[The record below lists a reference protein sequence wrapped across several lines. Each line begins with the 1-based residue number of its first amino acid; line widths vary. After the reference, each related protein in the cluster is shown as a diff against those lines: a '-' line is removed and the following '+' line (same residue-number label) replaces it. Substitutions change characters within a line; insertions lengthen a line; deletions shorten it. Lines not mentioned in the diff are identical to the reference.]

1 MIFSKNEQMKNILS
15 LIDNVS
21 QAKST
26 ILICGE
32 TGVGKEEMARHIH
45 AISPRSK
52 KPFVAVNCAALPAD
66 LLESEL
72 FGFTKGAFTGAHQA
86 RTGKIAS
93 ADGGT
98 FLLDE
103 ISELPLDLQGK
114 LLRAIQEKEIEKLG
128 GNDTQKIDVRFICT
142 TNQDLKEMV
151 KKNLFRGDLYYRVNV
166 VPVRIPTLR
175 ERYEDIELFVSYFV
189 EKICLENN
197 LSKKTLQTS
206 AFAKIKKWSWPGNIR
221 ELQNVMERSLL
232 VSANAELSGEDI
244 LIDGF
249 QETRTSLLQPGMT
262 VQEAEKI
269 LIFKTLEHTT
279 QNRTQA
285 AKLLGISIRTLRN
298 KLNEYKL
305 EPSHESNF

>member
-15 LIDNVS
+15 LIENVS

-86 RTGKIAS
+86 RLGKIAS

-128 GNDTQKIDVRFICT
+128 GNETQKIDVRFICT

-175 ERYEDIELFVSYFV
+175 ERYDDIELFVNHFI
-189 EKICLENN
+189 EKVCAENN
-197 LSKKTLQTS
+197 LSGKTLNNS
-206 AFAKIKKWSWPGNIR
+206 AIAKIKKWSWPGNIR

-232 VSANAELSGEDI
+232 VSTQPELSEDDI

-305 EPSHESNF
+305 ETGHESNF